1 MQDRGNQIFGVAL
14 TFLILCWI
22 TVGLRCYVRTVLVKG
37 FGLDDKM
44 MVVTLLFFTAYL
56 SCQMGGA
63 IHGSGQ
69 KRENLTDEQAE
80 IALRFWFF
88 CEVFYTISTSI
99 FKIAIGLFLLRI
111 TIHPIHIWII
121 RIIMAVAALVGVG
134 YTALVLGQCRP
145 LSFWWDL
152 NPNHQGECLP
162 ASLVM
167 YFTFAV
173 SALNSFADWT
183 FGLLP
188 IFVVK
193 DLQMKRRVK
202 VIVSGIIGL
211 AAIGSTATII
221 RLPYTTTLKPYKGD
235 FLYRTTDFAIWT
247 TVEVGVGITAGCI
260 ATLKP
265 LFKAALGST
274 GQNSGMP
281 WSKTPKGGYGI
292 SKTGG
297 SYGTQQALDDLRPAG
312 ERTVRTTT
320 VTGGRGSSSDE
331 ENFLDR
337 NAPEE
342 QMQWGDG
349 IRKGVTTTVVTEVA
363 PPKKEKSGAKV
374 QAGYLYGG
382 EGAQGRSTADK
393 RRSFSV
399 GQTSAST
406 LDDGEGRKPVG
417 TFNPF
422 Q

>member
-1 MQDRGNQIFGVAL
+1 MWQDRSGQVAGVAI
-14 TFLILCWI
+14 TFLILSWI

-37 FGLDDKM
+37 FGLDDKV
-44 MVVTLLFFTAYL
+44 MVLTLALFTAYL
-56 SCQMGGA
+56 ACQIGGA
-63 IHGSGQ
+63 VHGSGQ
-69 KRENLTDEQAE
+69 YRANITDENAQ
-80 IALRFWFF
+80 IALRYWFF

-111 TIHPIHIWII
+111 TIHPVHIWII
-121 RIIMAVAALVGVG
+121 RFIMAVAAIVGVA
-134 YTALVLGQCRP
+134 YTLLVIFQCRP
-145 LSFWWDL
+145 ISFWWDL
-152 NPNHQGECLP
+152 DPNHTGTCLS

-167 YFTFAV
+167 YFTYAV
-173 SALNSFADWT
+173 SALNSVADWT
-183 FGLLP
+183 FGILP

-221 RLPYTTTLKPYKGD
+221 RLPYTSTLKPYKGD

-265 LFKAALGST
+265 LFKAVLDST
-274 GQNSGMP
+274 AQASGLP
-281 WSKTPKGGYGI
+281 WSKTPKGGFQ

-297 SYGTQQALDDLRPAG
+297 SYGTQQALDDLRPAA

-331 ENFLDR
+331 ENMLDTGL
-337 NAPEE
+337 PEE
-342 QMQWGDG
+342 RWDG
-349 IRKGVTTTVVTEVA
+349 IRKGVTTTVVTEMKPENSRA
-363 PPKKEKSGAKV
+363 RAAGGTPYGSSGSK
-374 QAGYLYGG
+374 
-382 EGAQGRSTADK
+382 TDK
-393 RRSFSV
+393 RRSFSL
-399 GQTSAST
+399 GQNSNST
-406 LDDGEGRKPVG
+406 LGDEEGRKPVG
-417 TFNPF
+417 PFNPF